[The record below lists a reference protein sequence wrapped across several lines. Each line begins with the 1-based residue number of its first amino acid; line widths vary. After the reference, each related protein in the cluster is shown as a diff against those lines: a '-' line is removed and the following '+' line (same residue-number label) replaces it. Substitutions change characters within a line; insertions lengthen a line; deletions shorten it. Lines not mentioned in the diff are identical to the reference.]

1 MLNFNLIINYCI
13 LKMILTEKSLLD
25 ILYYYQVYFMIHFF
39 DTAIQLIN
47 FLLRLTWIDLNIL
60 QNITLIVLYYSY
72 LIIIIAL
79 A

>member
-60 QNITLIVLYYSY
+60 QNIALIVLYYSY